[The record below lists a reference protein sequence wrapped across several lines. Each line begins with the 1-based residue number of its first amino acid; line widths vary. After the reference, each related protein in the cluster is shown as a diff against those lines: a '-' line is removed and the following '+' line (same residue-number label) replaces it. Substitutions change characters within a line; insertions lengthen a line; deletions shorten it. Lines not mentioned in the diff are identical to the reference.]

1 MDLKTLSLM
10 YSLISLTT
18 SGILI
23 MQFII
28 YSRFE
33 ETKYWAIGSFLNA
46 VAGIL
51 FMLRSEIPDFVS
63 IFIAHIF
70 IFFGHSMYI
79 IGINLH
85 VNKNFSWKIPILAS
99 LIMSIPFIVFISPEF
114 FQIRMINSSF
124 SLGLFN
130 ATAAY
135 ILSTTMFSSSRNAA
149 NTITA
154 ISFILISFIFFT
166 RGVSYSTL
174 NLDNTN
180 LLQANQI
187 TNQIV
192 FSGVSISTVIIT
204 CGFIL
209 MISRKI
215 NNQLIDNIADI
226 AQKNDEKS
234 RFLAMLG
241 HEIKTPLS
249 VVKSVLG
256 NKKLSKILIQKA
268 NESVD
273 EMEAI
278 ITASQLSEQI
288 ENKSLKLRT
297 EEISLTSLIKEI
309 LQKYDHQKR
318 ISVEIVGAEKLTS
331 DYFLLKVSMRN
342 IVDNALKYSTKNSKI
357 NIHLENNEK
366 SNHWRVAITNKV
378 SASPDIDNRKI
389 FEKYYRG
396 KSAHSKSG
404 SGLGLYIVK
413 GFAERLNGSATAK
426 LNADYFTVELTFERI
441 PG

>member
-1 MDLKTLSLM
+1 
-10 YSLISLTT
+10 
-18 SGILI
+18 
-23 MQFII
+23 
-28 YSRFE
+28 
-33 ETKYWAIGSFLNA
+33 
-46 VAGIL
+46 
-51 FMLRSEIPDFVS
+51 
-63 IFIAHIF
+63 
-70 IFFGHSMYI
+70 
-79 IGINLH
+79 
-85 VNKNFSWKIPILAS
+85 
-99 LIMSIPFIVFISPEF
+99 
-114 FQIRMINSSF
+114 MINSSF
-124 SLGLFN
+124 SLGLLN

-135 ILSTTMFSSSRNAA
+135 ILLTTMFSSSRNAA

-166 RGVSYSTL
+166 RGVSYTTL

-192 FSGVSISTVIIT
+192 FLGVSISTVIIT

-249 VVKSVLG
+249 VLKSILG
-256 NKKLSKILIQKA
+256 NKRLSKILIQTA

-288 ENKSLKLRT
+288 ENKSLTLRT
-297 EEISLTSLIKEI
+297 EEISLTSLLKEI

-331 DYFLLKVSMRN
+331 DYLLLKVSMRN

-378 SASPDIDNRKI
+378 SASPDIDNKRI

-413 GFAERLNGSATAK
+413 GFAELLNGSATAK
-426 LNADYFTVELTFERI
+426 LNDNYLTVELTFERI